1 MTELLLI
8 LVATVLVN
16 NLVLVRFLGLCPLIG
31 SSRSLDTAVA
41 MSLATAFVLTMASGL
56 SHLVHR
62 YLLIPLD
69 LEYLRL
75 LAFILVIAA
84 AVQLTEIILRRAAPL
99 LYQVMGIYLPLIT
112 SNCAVLGVMLLN
124 VQAGRS
130 FAAALTMGLGAGLGF
145 GLALIL
151 FAGLRERIDDGRV
164 PRPFQGPAI
173 ALVTAGI
180 MSLAFMGFTGMG
192 RG

>member
-151 FAGLRERIDDGRV
+151 FAGLRERIDDGQV